1 MRRALPVML
10 LVFALAGCAEKAIVD
25 PPPGAL
31 TTYQP
36 DDVVLRVEQIGG
48 FVPAESLVTYLPEL
62 SVYGDGRVLTQGPVP
77 AVYPGPALPNVQVQ
91 MITPGALSTLVNL
104 AVAGKVGVPADFGQ
118 PPVADGTSARI
129 TVLTSAG
136 PQVSTVYMLGMDEG
150 LTAEQRSARAPLRA
164 LVAKLEDL
172 PGTLGADKVGQSRPY
187 VPAVLAAVDSPWTA
201 DPTLTEPEQA
211 WPGPALPGQKVGAP
225 GGDLG
230 CVTVSGPQLAPVLD
244 AAGHANQLTPWVWD
258 ATRYRVQFRP
268 LLPDESSCDDLG
280 QH

>member
-1 MRRALPVML
+1 ML
-10 LVFALAGCAEKAIVD
+10 LVFALAACAEKPIVD
-25 PPPGAL
+25 PPPGGL

-48 FVPAESLVTYLPEL
+48 FVPVESLVTYLPEL
-62 SVYGDGRVLTQGPVP
+62 TVYGDGRVLTQGPVP
-77 AVYPGPALPNVQVQ
+77 AMYPGPALPNIQVQ
-91 MITPGALSTLVNL
+91 TITPEALRTLVNL
-104 AVAGKVGVPADFGQ
+104 AVAAKVGMPADFGQ

-136 PQVSTVYMLGMDEG
+136 PQVSTVYMLGMDDG
-150 LTAEQRSARAPLRA
+150 LTADQRAARAPLRD

-172 PGTLGADKVGQSRPY
+172 RDTLGQSRSY
-187 VPAVLAAVDSPWTA
+187 VPDVLAAVDSPWVA
-201 DPTLTEPEQA
+201 DPTLTEPERA
-211 WPGPALPGQKVGAP
+211 WPGPALPGQQVGAP
-225 GGDLG
+225 GGNLG
-230 CVTVSGPQLAPVLD
+230 CVTVSGAQLTSVLD

-258 ATRYRVQFRP
+258 GTRYRVQFRP